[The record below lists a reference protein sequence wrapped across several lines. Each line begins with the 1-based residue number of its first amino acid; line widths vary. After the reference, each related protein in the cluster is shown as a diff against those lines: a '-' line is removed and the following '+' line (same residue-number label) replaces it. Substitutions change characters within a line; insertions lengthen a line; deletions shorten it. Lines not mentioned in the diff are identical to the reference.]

1 MTMRDDRNSRDR
13 YSKRR
18 NNKPVFL
25 ISMIVLAVI
34 VAVLMLFFAKQQAA
48 KEEAAAAASSEAA
61 VKAEQ
66 AAAEAAS
73 KEAAEAASRE
83 AAAEAASAKAA
94 ALPDSLET
102 DEQALGEQDISQ
114 SAFMGSGPQ
123 TKPDW
128 TKLSAENPDLL
139 GYLEVPGTDIQ
150 TVVQK
155 SDDGTD
161 SVYIDAGNSPDLTDP
176 NTVLYGGKT
185 LQSLQDYGDS
195 EFLTEHPYIY
205 LSTPAETCEY
215 RVFAAYASE
224 DERDASLLT
233 SYNCYDDQ
241 VFSQYIAQI
250 LSMRSLS
257 ADIDPSQQQNI
268 LNAWRVLTI
277 EVVQDNERYLVQATL
292 TGEQ

>member
-1 MTMRDDRNSRDR
+1 MHDDRNRHNQHSRR
-13 YSKRR
+13 KHK
-18 NNKPVFL
+18 KPVFL
-25 ISMIVLAVI
+25 ISMIVLAAI
-34 VAVLMLFFAKQQAA
+34 VAVLMLLLAKQQAA
-48 KEEAAAAASSEAA
+48 KDEAAAAASSAAA

-73 KEAAEAASRE
+73 KEAAEAASKE

-94 ALPDSLET
+94 ALPGSLET
-102 DEQALGEQDISQ
+102 NEQALGEQDLTQ
-114 SAFMGSGPQ
+114 SSFKGSGPQ
-123 TKPDW
+123 TQPDW

-139 GYLEVPGTDIQ
+139 GYMEVPGTDIQ
-150 TVVQK
+150 TVIQK
-155 SDDGTD
+155 SDDGKGA
-161 SVYIDAGNSPDLTDP
+161 VYIDAGNNLDFTDP
-176 NTVLYGGKT
+176 NTVLYGGNA

-195 EFLTEHPYIY
+195 EFLTEHPYLY
-205 LSTPAETCEY
+205 LSTPTETCEY
-215 RVFAAYASE
+215 RVFAAYTSE

-241 VFSQYIAQI
+241 VFSQYIAQV

-257 ADIDPSQQQNI
+257 ADIDASQQQNI
-268 LNAWRVLTI
+268 LNAWRILTI